1 LAAHALTGFERGSS
15 RLKIG
20 LVGLLGVLMGLVG
33 LVGLVGLAGL
43 AGLVGLVGLVRLVYT
58 CDQTTLFIKNIH
70 RKAKPSTGHAVF
82 YISCF
87 DSILWL
93 NYG

>member
-1 LAAHALTGFERGSS
+1 MGKWGITGVRGVGGVSV
-15 RLKIG
+15 
-20 LVGLLGVLMGLVG
+20 LVE
-33 LVGLVGLAGL
+33 L
-43 AGLVGLVGLVRLVYT
+43 AGLVGLVYT

-70 RKAKPSTGHAVF
+70 RKARPSTGHAVF